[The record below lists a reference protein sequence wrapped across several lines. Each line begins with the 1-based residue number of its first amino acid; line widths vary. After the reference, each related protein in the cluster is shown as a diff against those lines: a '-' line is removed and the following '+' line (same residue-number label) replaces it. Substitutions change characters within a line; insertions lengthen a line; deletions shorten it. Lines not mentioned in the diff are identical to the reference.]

1 MRRAV
6 LSVASILVFSAI
18 LTFFPGEY
26 FTAILLYFVLFFGV
40 SILMGV
46 RSYRRGMA
54 TVQEVSKGRPIIE
67 IDEKEVNKLL
77 EKDKELVNEYK
88 KMVRASFLPMLT
100 LPLFI
105 LLATF
110 LFPTLPPLA
119 ESALGPSIGKLP
131 ARFLSYVAVFGIF
144 AIISMVTFK
153 PPTAPRIVRSL
164 KVYDAGLVIDKSLGL
179 KAPIEVTDY
188 KVSEERRFI
197 EFKLNNQIFRIYYKD
212 IKELDSV
219 LSKLVKPLKQ

>member
-1 MRRAV
+1 MKRAV
-6 LSVASILVFSAI
+6 LSLVSILTFSAI
-18 LTFFPGEY
+18 LTFFPGDY
-26 FTAILLYFVLFFGV
+26 LTALLLYFILFFGI
-40 SILMGV
+40 SIFMGI
-46 RSYRRGMA
+46 RSYRRGVS

-67 IDEKEVNKLL
+67 VDVKEVNKLL
-77 EKDKELVNEYK
+77 EKDKELVKEYK
-88 KMVRASFLPMLT
+88 RMARAWLLPMLT

-119 ESALGPSIGKLP
+119 ESVLGPSIGALP

-144 AIISMVTFK
+144 ALISMMTFK

-164 KVYDAGLVIDKSLGL
+164 KVYEAGLVIDKSLGL

-188 KVSEERRFI
+188 KVSEERKFI

-212 IKELDSV
+212 IKELDDV